1 MSRSAL
7 WRQEA
12 NIKERER
19 QSKEIFDVVL
29 EEGRSRPTKG
39 QIQMYGNDTTFNMNN
54 MIISNI
60 SSCAY
65 FVNKCCAELHDWNSV
80 VDEIYYEVK
89 HMEPWTIG
97 KLIKSYVFIVLQ
109 YIL

>member
-19 QSKEIFDVVL
+19 QSNETFNVVL
-29 EEGRSRPTKG
+29 EEGRNRNIKG
-39 QIQMYGNDTTFNMNN
+39 QIPMFGNDSTFNMNP
-54 MIISNI
+54 MLLSNI
-60 SSCAY
+60 SSSPY
-65 FVNKCCAELHDWNSV
+65 FVNKCCTELHDWNSV
-80 VDEIYYEVK
+80 VDEIYYEVN

-97 KLIKSYVFIVLQ
+97 EFVVWFYAFLINDI
-109 YIL
+109 